1 MDQSSKQR
9 REGRLRRKAR
19 VRRKVSGTPERPRL
33 SVFRSHRSIYA
44 QVVVDEIRGTKTLF
58 SVGGLKLADEAP
70 LPEGLAGKCAV
81 AYRVGRQVAA
91 VAKEK
96 GIAQIVFDRG
106 GYLYHGRIAAL
117 ARGVRDGGIQ
127 F

>member
-9 REGRLRRKAR
+9 KEGRQRRKAR

-33 SVFRSHRSIYA
+33 SVFRSHRGIYA
-44 QVVVDEIRGTKTLF
+44 QVVDDSLGRTLLAAA
-58 SVGGLKLADEAP
+58 SGKLADEAP
-70 LPEGLAGKCAV
+70 VPEGLGGKCAV

-91 VAKEK
+91 LAKEK
-96 GIAQIVFDRG
+96 GISMIVFDRS

>member
-9 REGRLRRKAR
+9 MEGRQRRKAR

-33 SVFRSHRSIYA
+33 SVFRSHRGIYA
-44 QVVVDEIRGTKTLF
+44 QIVDDSLGRTLLAAN
-58 SVGGLKLADEAP
+58 SGKLADEAP
-70 LPEGLAGKCAV
+70 VPEGLGGKCAV

-91 VAKEK
+91 MAKEK
-96 GIAQIVFDRG
+96 GIGMIVFDRS

>member
-1 MDQSSKQR
+1 MITTSKQR
-9 REGRLRRKAR
+9 REGRQRRKAR
-19 VRRKVSGTPERPRL
+19 VRRKVNGTPDRPRL
-33 SVFRSHRSIYA
+33 AVFRSHRAIYA
-44 QVVVDEIRGTKTLF
+44 QVVDDTRGATLL
-58 SVGGLKLADEAP
+58 SASSRKLAAEEAV
-70 LPEGLAGKCAV
+70 PEGLAGKCAV

-91 VAKEK
+91 LAKEK
-96 GIAQIVFDRG
+96 GIAMIVFDRS

>member
-1 MDQSSKQR
+1 MDQSSKKR
-9 REGRLRRKAR
+9 KEGRLRRKAR
-19 VRRKVSGTPERPRL
+19 VRRKVSGTVERPRL

-44 QVVVDEIRGTKTLF
+44 QVVVDEFTGSRTLF
-58 SVGGLKLADEAP
+58 TIGGLKLVDEAP
-70 LPEGLAGKCAV
+70 VPEGLAGKCAV

-91 VAKEK
+91 IAKEK

>member
-1 MDQSSKQR
+1 MNPKEAARLKRKR
-9 REGRLRRKAR
+9 RIKKRILG
-19 VRRKVSGTPERPRL
+19 GERPRL
-33 SVFRSHRSIYA
+33 SVFRSHRGIYA
-44 QVVVDEIRGTKTLF
+44 QVVDDSLGRTLLAAA
-58 SVGGLKLADEAP
+58 SGRLADEAP
-70 LPEGLAGKCAV
+70 VPEGLGGKCAA

-91 VAKEK
+91 LAKEK
-96 GIAQIVFDRG
+96 GISMIVFDRS